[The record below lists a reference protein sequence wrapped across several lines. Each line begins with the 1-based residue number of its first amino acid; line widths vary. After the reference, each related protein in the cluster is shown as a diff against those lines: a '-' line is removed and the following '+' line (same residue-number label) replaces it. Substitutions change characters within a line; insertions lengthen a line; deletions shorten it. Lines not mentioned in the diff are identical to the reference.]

1 MRCNKRG
8 FTVRQRF
15 AVLYSQ
21 ARSYLSAFPISR
33 LIKPDFSLLLQYTK
47 PKILQTSI
55 SFIAT

>member
-21 ARSYLSAFPISR
+21 ARSYVSAFPISR
-33 LIKPDFSLLLQYTK
+33 FIKPDFSSLLQYTK
-47 PKILQTSI
+47 PNILQTSI
-55 SFIAT
+55 SFIVI